1 MIKFSKICATAL
13 ALAMSVTFVTPTTA
27 LAAKKVSTET
37 ELGRVGSDTES
48 LNTDVKVVGTYTG
61 ETSGD
66 AQAKM
71 VAAGLAGGWLKTT
84 ESSDFDNEVEFYN
97 GTVWEDYYYPDGYT
111 FDDDY
116 GMTGTYPDGKYQCTW
131 TVKLTEYVNAST
143 GKRSTKKS
151 EAYTNDE
158 AAQQKFVSGIRIK
171 NGETTYLAVPLR
183 NGDVNIKNV
192 KSSKK
197 KIVKAKRFT
206 KKDSVNLS
214 NDNLDFHRYDGSGLK
229 SEVVNGKTVYY
240 FYTSAGEKVVLAD
253 DYEKDAKYLTT
264 TDSSA
269 TVYIKLTPGKTGKSK
284 LSFDIVNDQGVVT
297 GKVSTTVY
305 VMNDI
310 TALKTFTFGGKSL
323 LNDYSNTKNFN
334 YGKRASDTL
343 YNVSTASSGK
353 LVVKANSTYKIVKIE
368 VGKLYTEALSSEDI
382 DSDFNYSY
390 SYSASGKTVYHKV
403 DLNGDGDT
411 DDIVG
416 GISESEV
423 TYKYSKVRSGKK
435 IKLST
440 VGWDQASVR
449 EFKART
455 DSAGKNPTQSNE
467 AGAAVTQKQT
477 DNAYNLYAPTHIK
490 VTVYDKLNKEYSTID
505 RTIYRVVKK

>member
-13 ALAMSVTFVTPTTA
+13 ALAMSVTFVAPTTA
-27 LAAKKVSTET
+27 LAATKASTTE
-37 ELGRVGSDTES
+37 ELGKVGSDTES
-48 LNTDVKVVGTYTG
+48 VTTDVKVVGTYTG
-61 ETSGD
+61 ETRRD
-66 AQAKM
+66 AEAKM

-84 ESSDFDNEVEFYN
+84 KSSDFDNEEEFYN
-97 GTVWEDYYYPDGYT
+97 GTDWEYYYYPDGYT

-116 GMTGTYPDGKYQCTW
+116 GMTGTYPDGKYQCTL
-131 TVKLTEYVNAST
+131 TVKLTEYVNATT
-143 GKRSTKKS
+143 GKRSTKMS

-171 NGETTYLAVPLR
+171 NGETTYLAVPLK

-206 KKDSVNLS
+206 KKDEVILS
-214 NDNLDFHRYDGSGLK
+214 NDNVDYNTETVDGK
-229 SEVVNGKTVYY
+229 VVRY

-297 GKVSTTVY
+297 GKVSTTVN
-305 VMNDI
+305 VMNDT

-334 YGKRASDTL
+334 YGKRATDTL
-343 YNVSTASSGK
+343 YDVSTASSGK
-353 LVVKANSTYKIVKIE
+353 LVAKANSTYKIVKIE

-382 DSDFNYSY
+382 DSDANYAY

-411 DDIVG
+411 DDEVG
-416 GISESEV
+416 GISESAV
-423 TYKYSKVRSGKK
+423 TYKNSK
-435 IKLST
+435 
-440 VGWDQASVR
+440 
-449 EFKART
+449 
-455 DSAGKNPTQSNE
+455 
-467 AGAAVTQKQT
+467 
-477 DNAYNLYAPTHIK
+477 
-490 VTVYDKLNKEYSTID
+490 D
-505 RTIYRVVKK
+505 R